1 MEFYKRVLKLH
12 HFRNLGR
19 KSPTELLLNSS
30 FEKHGGLVILVG
42 ENNVGKSNVLEA
54 LTIFNDADIKL
65 CSEEDYFKNHKKD
78 TLLSLEEE
86 TILDRKITGFSCVDL
101 KIQTKEVNK
110 GLKELSK
117 TLISYPFEKHVEAL
131 GEQCNNSVYIPT
143 NNNDYSKICTL
154 VSNFINLITS
164 YNSLG
169 LFLHFYKEKLK
180 LSEFVT
186 EYANATNNLFFK
198 ELIKH
203 VSGNSEWIKN
213 FCQCIKEIIKHNTP
227 DKKYNTDEFF
237 VMRQHKQ
244 NQLAKIYSCFKKLSE
259 GEIKPK
265 DVEYILKKLEELDKI
280 FKTTDFTK
288 FTPKTEALLNE
299 QSQEKLSEFVKEMI
313 EKIDEKYPINENFK
327 QQFRTFRL
335 NIGNLKKEI
344 KNSLKNLDKI
354 GEDFERK
361 KERLIREIENDC
373 KNQKVLKFNYD
384 VLLDNIQ
391 QICKNYIASHA
402 VNDVSKDIK
411 SMMCQLYLKKI
422 DLLVNSEIEQY
433 RYNDFLESARKF
445 LWEDIKTLDEK
456 SGVHLFPKNIGEIK
470 DKFETNKE
478 KFKQSK
484 NYSEFAEYCR
494 ECNPYTAFQNL
505 KNKVQFPLSGG
516 LSYKSYKL
524 VPTMKEYKEPK
535 ITDND
540 FKAVLFT
547 CIDYSS
553 LSEFDQWDWFF
564 RNSLFRKMDFHPNA
578 IWNFFGSILKDGQA
592 LQIIMFDKN
601 NDLVIYDSEKSF
613 NIPKKYLQEI
623 DQELLKEIRQSKHL
637 FPIEVKRK
645 YNNNVC
651 QFEFFKKDTSHLL
664 FKVNFTEILEN
675 LAEILEY
682 NMQLKIDS
690 LITKEFNKLLAIA
703 EDSSQNSYQLK
714 IHVRH
719 NNKFY
724 DYSKKSTAYE
734 IKLEIHDCRKSH
746 DHNEP
751 IILSQQSTGFQWA
764 FNFMFG
770 FLYNV
775 GSDFS
780 FNKNII
786 YVMDE
791 PATHLSVPARKEF
804 RRFLKEYAHKNHV
817 TFVLATHD
825 PFLVDTDH
833 LDEIRIVEKE
843 TEGSVIKNHFNYP
856 LNNAGKDS
864 DALDKIKRSL
874 GVGQHVFHNPQ
885 KHRIIF
891 VEGIT
896 DYCYLSAFK
905 LYFNEREYKDNPI
918 PFTFLPISGLKN
930 NPNDMEETIKK
941 LCKLD
946 NHPIVL
952 TDDDRKCVFNQKATS
967 ERFKKANEEM
977 HDPIRILQL
986 SKCDEN
992 FKQIEDCFSANDRKK
1007 YAKNKQMELAMAFKT
1022 RLLYGEKDDVVSEET
1037 KKNFLKLFEWIK
1049 KECNNPTIK
1058 KEYIKFDY
1066 NTPRI
1071 IIERILMFKKMCLSL
1086 IAISG
1091 VCVGAKDLDFKLDYR
1106 ATGGKLMGKMT
1117 DSSLLSITSMNDE
1130 PVVIKNLIVNRGNSC
1145 EATKKVEPKLGDK
1158 FKKEKLFDHELKYS
1172 QQIFYRLDCKPNQLL
1187 EVKII
1192 TDKGEY
1198 YHKFSK

>member
-12 HFRNLGR
+12 QFRNLGR
-19 KSPTELLLNSS
+19 KSPTELPLNSS
-30 FEKHGGLVILVG
+30 FEKHGGLVVLVG

-65 CSEEDYFKNHKKD
+65 CSEEYYFKNHKKD

-86 TILDRKITGFSCVDL
+86 AILDHKITGFSCMDL
-101 KIQTKEVNK
+101 KIQSKEISCN
-110 GLKELSK
+110 LKELSK

-131 GEQCNNSVYIPT
+131 GEQCSNSVYIPT
-143 NNNDYSKICTL
+143 NNNDYSNICTL
-154 VSNFINLITS
+154 VSDFINLITS

-180 LSEFVT
+180 LSELVT

-213 FCQCIKEIIKHNTP
+213 FCQCVKEIKKRNTP
-227 DKKYNTDEFF
+227 NKKYNSDDFF
-237 VMRQHKQ
+237 VMGEHKQ
-244 NQLAKIYSCFKKLSE
+244 NQLSEIYSYFKKLSE
-259 GEIKPK
+259 GKIKPK

-288 FTPKTEALLNE
+288 FTPKTETLLNE

-327 QQFRTFRL
+327 QQFRTFRS
-335 NIGNLKKEI
+335 NIINLKKEI
-344 KNSLKNLDKI
+344 KNSLKNLEKI
-354 GEDFERK
+354 RENFERN
-361 KERLIREIENDC
+361 KESWIKEIGNDC
-373 KNQKVLKFNYD
+373 KNQKTLEFNYD

-391 QICKNYIASHA
+391 QICKKYIASHV
-402 VNDVSKDIK
+402 VNDASKDMK
-411 SMMCQLYLKKI
+411 SMMCQFYLEKMELLSNSKI
-422 DLLVNSEIEQY
+422 RQYQYDDLLK
-433 RYNDFLESARKF
+433 SARIS
-445 LWEDIKTLDEK
+445 LWESIKILDNE
-456 SGVHLFPKNIGEIK
+456 SGTPLFPKNIDEIK
-470 DKFETNKE
+470 DKFEINK
-478 KFKQSK
+478 KKLKQSK

-505 KNKVQFPLSGG
+505 RNKVQFPLSGG

-623 DQELLKEIRQSKHL
+623 DQESLKEIRQSE
-637 FPIEVKRK
+637 FPFNIEAKGECD
-645 YNNNVC
+645 NNVC
-651 QFEFFKKDTSHLL
+651 QLEFFNDKSSLL

-690 LITKEFNKLLAIA
+690 LITKEFNRLLAIA
-703 EDSSQNSYQLK
+703 EDSPQDSYQLK

-719 NNKFY
+719 NNKLSEEKEY
-724 DYSKKSTAYE
+724 TAYE
-734 IKLEIHDCRKSH
+734 IKLEVYDCRKSH
-746 DHNEP
+746 DQNEP

-804 RRFLKEYAHKNHV
+804 RKFLKEYAHKNHV

-843 TEGSVIKNHFNYP
+843 TEGSVIKNSFNYP

-896 DYCYLSAFK
+896 DYCCLSAFK
-905 LYFNEREYKDNPI
+905 LYFNEREFKDNPI

-930 NPNDMEETIKK
+930 NPNDMKETIQK
-941 LCKLD
+941 LCELD
-946 NHPIVL
+946 NNPIVL
-952 TDDDRKCVFNQKATS
+952 TDDDRKCDSDQNVTS
-967 ERFKKANEEM
+967 ERFKNANEEV
-977 HDPIRILQL
+977 HDPITILQL

-992 FKQIEDCFSANDRKK
+992 FKQIEDCFSTNDRKK
-1007 YAKNKQMELAMAFKT
+1007 YSKNKHMELAMAFKT
-1022 RLLYGEKDDVVSEET
+1022 RLLYGEKDDVMSEET
-1037 KKNFLKLFEWIK
+1037 KKNFLCLFEWIK
-1049 KECNNPTIK
+1049 K
-1058 KEYIKFDY
+1058 
-1066 NTPRI
+1066 R
-1071 IIERILMFKKMCLSL
+1071 
-1086 IAISG
+1086 
-1091 VCVGAKDLDFKLDYR
+1091 V
-1106 ATGGKLMGKMT
+1106 
-1117 DSSLLSITSMNDE
+1117 
-1130 PVVIKNLIVNRGNSC
+1130 
-1145 EATKKVEPKLGDK
+1145 
-1158 FKKEKLFDHELKYS
+1158 
-1172 QQIFYRLDCKPNQLL
+1172 
-1187 EVKII
+1187 
-1192 TDKGEY
+1192 
-1198 YHKFSK
+1198 

>member
-19 KSPTELLLNSS
+19 KSPTKLLLNSS
-30 FEKHGGLVILVG
+30 FENKHGGLVVLVG

-54 LTIFNDADIKL
+54 LTIFNDADVKL
-65 CSEEDYFKNHKKD
+65 CNEEDYFKPHEKD
-78 TLLSLEEE
+78 SLLSLEEE
-86 TILDRKITGFSCVDL
+86 TILDHKITGFSCVDL
-101 KIQTKEVNK
+101 RIQSKEISCN
-110 GLKELSK
+110 LKELSK

-131 GEQCNNSVYIPT
+131 SEQCSNSVYIPI
-143 NNNDYSKICTL
+143 NNDNYSNIRTL

-180 LSEFVT
+180 LSELVT
-186 EYANATNNLFFK
+186 KYADATNNLLFK

-203 VSGNSEWIKN
+203 VSGNSEGIKN

-244 NQLAKIYSCFKKLSE
+244 NQLAKIYSHFKKLSE

-327 QQFRTFRL
+327 QQFRTFRS
-335 NIGNLKKEI
+335 NIISLKKEI
-344 KNSLKNLDKI
+344 KNSLKYLEKTR
-354 GEDFERK
+354 EDFERK
-361 KERLIREIENDC
+361 KESWIKEIGNDC
-373 KNQKVLKFNYD
+373 ENQKTLDPNYD
-384 VLLDNIQ
+384 VLLDNIE
-391 QICKNYIASHA
+391 QICKKYIASHA
-402 VNDVSKDIK
+402 VNDASKDMK
-411 SMMCQLYLKKI
+411 SMMCQFYLKQI
-422 DLLVNSEIEQY
+422 DLLFNSEIVRH
-433 RYNDFLESARKF
+433 RYSKLFESARIS
-445 LWEDIKTLDEK
+445 LWESIKTLDEK
-456 SGVHLFPKNIGEIK
+456 SGVHLFPKNIDEIK
-470 DKFETNKE
+470 DKFEINKK

-484 NYSEFAEYCR
+484 NYFEFAEYCR

-505 KNKVQFPLSGG
+505 RNKVQFPLSGG

-540 FKAVLFT
+540 LKTALFT

-553 LSEFDQWDWFF
+553 PSEFNQSDWFF

-578 IWNFFGSILKDGQA
+578 IWNFFGRILKDGQA
-592 LQIIMFDKN
+592 LEIIIFDKN
-601 NDLVIYDSEKSF
+601 NDLVIYNSEKSF

-623 DQELLKEIRQSKHL
+623 DQESLKEIRQSE
-637 FPIEVKRK
+637 FPFNIEAKGECD
-645 YNNNVC
+645 NNVC
-651 QFEFFKKDTSHLL
+651 QLEFFNNKSSLL

-690 LITKEFNKLLAIA
+690 SITKEFNRLLAIA
-703 EDSSQNSYQLK
+703 EDSPQDSYQLK

-719 NNKFY
+719 NNKLSEEKEY
-724 DYSKKSTAYE
+724 TAYE
-734 IKLEIHDCRKSH
+734 IKLEIHDCRKS
-746 DHNEP
+746 DNQNEP

-770 FLYNV
+770 FLYNW
-775 GSDFS
+775 GSHFS
-780 FNKNII
+780 LNKNII
-786 YVMDE
+786 YIMDE
-791 PATHLSVPARKEF
+791 PATHLSAPSRKEF

-817 TFVLATHD
+817 TFVVATHD

-843 TEGSVIKNHFNYP
+843 TEDSVIKNHFNYP

-874 GVGQHVFHNPQ
+874 GVGQHVFHNHQ

-905 LYFNEREYKDNPI
+905 LYLCYKEYKDNPI

-930 NPNDMEETIKK
+930 NPNDMKETIKK
-941 LCKLD
+941 LCELD

-952 TDDDRKCVFNQKATS
+952 TDDDRKCIFNQKATS
-967 ERFKKANEEM
+967 ERFKRANEEM
-977 HDPIRILQL
+977 HDPITILQL
-986 SKCDEN
+986 SDCDRH

-1022 RLLYGEKDDVVSEET
+1022 RLLYGGEDDAVSEET
-1037 KKNFLKLFEWIK
+1037 KKNFLYLFEWIK
-1049 KECNNPTIK
+1049 K
-1058 KEYIKFDY
+1058 
-1066 NTPRI
+1066 R
-1071 IIERILMFKKMCLSL
+1071 
-1086 IAISG
+1086 
-1091 VCVGAKDLDFKLDYR
+1091 V
-1106 ATGGKLMGKMT
+1106 
-1117 DSSLLSITSMNDE
+1117 
-1130 PVVIKNLIVNRGNSC
+1130 
-1145 EATKKVEPKLGDK
+1145 
-1158 FKKEKLFDHELKYS
+1158 
-1172 QQIFYRLDCKPNQLL
+1172 
-1187 EVKII
+1187 
-1192 TDKGEY
+1192 
-1198 YHKFSK
+1198 

>member
-12 HFRNLGR
+12 QFRNLGR
-19 KSPTELLLNSS
+19 NLPAELLLNSS
-30 FEKHGGLVILVG
+30 FDEKHGGLVVLVG

-54 LTIFNDADIKL
+54 LKIFNDADIKL
-65 CSEEDYFKNHKKD
+65 CGEEDYFKDHEKD
-78 TLLSLEEE
+78 SLLSLEEE
-86 TILDRKITGFSCVDL
+86 TSLDHKITGFSCVDL
-101 KIQTKEVNK
+101 KIQSKEVNK
-110 GLKELSK
+110 GLKKLSK
-117 TLISYPFEKHVEAL
+117 TLISYPFEKHVKAL
-131 GEQCNNSVYIPT
+131 GEQCNNIVSIPI
-143 NNNDYSKICTL
+143 NNDNYSNIRTL

-180 LSEFVT
+180 LSELVT
-186 EYANATNNLFFK
+186 KYADATNNLLFK

-203 VSGNSEWIKN
+203 VSGNSEGIKN

-327 QQFRTFRL
+327 QQFRTFRS
-335 NIGNLKKEI
+335 NIISLKKEI

-354 GEDFERK
+354 REGFKLK
-361 KERLIREIENDC
+361 KESWIKEIGNDC
-373 KNQKVLKFNYD
+373 ENQKTLDPNYD
-384 VLLDNIQ
+384 VLLDNIE
-391 QICKNYIASHA
+391 QICKKYIASHA
-402 VNDVSKDIK
+402 VNDASKDIK
-411 SMMCQLYLKKI
+411 SMMCQFYLKQI
-422 DLLVNSEIEQY
+422 DLLSNSEIVRHKY
-433 RYNDFLESARKF
+433 SIFYESARKS
-445 LWEDIKTLDEK
+445 LWENIKTLDEK
-456 SGVHLFPKNIGEIK
+456 SGVHLFPKNIDEIK
-470 DKFETNKE
+470 QKFEANKE
-478 KFKQSK
+478 KFQQSK

-505 KNKVQFPLSGG
+505 RNRVNFPLKNHS
-516 LSYKSYKL
+516 LDKF
-524 VPTMKEYKEPK
+524 VPTMKEYKELK

-540 FKAVLFT
+540 LKTALFT
-547 CIDYSS
+547 LFGYSS
-553 LSEFDQWDWFF
+553 PSEFNQSDWLF
-564 RNSLFRKMDFHPNA
+564 RNSLFRKIDFNPNT
-578 IWNFFGSILKDGQA
+578 IWKTFGIILNYKNFDQKNLKHEQA
-592 LQIIMFDKN
+592 LEIMFDKN
-601 NDLVIYDSEKSF
+601 NDLEIYSIYNKLF
-613 NIPKKYLQEI
+613 VIPKKYLQEI
-623 DQELLKEIRQSKHL
+623 DQESLKEIKQSKYP
-637 FPIEVKRK
+637 FNIEAKGECD
-645 YNNNVC
+645 NNVC

-690 LITKEFNKLLAIA
+690 LITKEFNRLLAIA
-703 EDSSQNSYQLK
+703 EDSSQDSYQLK
-714 IHVRH
+714 IRVRH

-734 IKLEIHDCRKSH
+734 IKLEIHDCRKS
-746 DHNEP
+746 DNQNEP
-751 IILSQQSTGFQWA
+751 IILNQQSTGFQWA

-770 FLYNV
+770 FLYNW
-775 GSDFS
+775 GSHFS
-780 FNKNII
+780 LNKNII

-791 PATHLSVPARKEF
+791 PATHLSVPTRKEF
-804 RRFLKEYAHKNHV
+804 RKFLKEYAHKNHV

-856 LNNAGKDS
+856 LNNASKDS

-905 LYFNEREYKDNPI
+905 LYLCYKEYKDNPI

-930 NPNDMEETIKK
+930 NPNDMKETIKK
-941 LCKLD
+941 LCELD

-952 TDDDRKCVFNQKATS
+952 TDDDRKCIFNQKATS
-967 ERFKKANEEM
+967 ERFKRANEEM
-977 HDPIRILQL
+977 HDPITILQL
-986 SKCDEN
+986 SDCDRH

-1007 YAKNKQMELAMAFKT
+1007 YAKNKQIEIGHGVQNKAF
-1022 RLLYGEKDDVVSEET
+1022 V
-1037 KKNFLKLFEWIK
+1037 
-1049 KECNNPTIK
+1049 
-1058 KEYIKFDY
+1058 
-1066 NTPRI
+1066 
-1071 IIERILMFKKMCLSL
+1071 
-1086 IAISG
+1086 
-1091 VCVGAKDLDFKLDYR
+1091 
-1106 ATGGKLMGKMT
+1106 
-1117 DSSLLSITSMNDE
+1117 
-1130 PVVIKNLIVNRGNSC
+1130 
-1145 EATKKVEPKLGDK
+1145 
-1158 FKKEKLFDHELKYS
+1158 
-1172 QQIFYRLDCKPNQLL
+1172 
-1187 EVKII
+1187 
-1192 TDKGEY
+1192 
-1198 YHKFSK
+1198 

>member
-19 KSPTELLLNSS
+19 KSPTKLLLNSS
-30 FEKHGGLVILVG
+30 FEKHGGLVVLVG

-54 LTIFNDADIKL
+54 LTIFNDADVKL
-65 CSEEDYFKNHKKD
+65 CSEEDYFKAHEKD
-78 TLLSLEEE
+78 SLLSLEEE
-86 TILDRKITGFSCVDL
+86 TILDRKITGFSCMDL
-101 KIQTKEVNK
+101 KIQTEEIGE

-131 GEQCNNSVYIPT
+131 GEQCSNSVYIPT
-143 NNNDYSKICTL
+143 NNNDYSNICTL
-154 VSNFINLITS
+154 VSDFINLITS

-180 LSEFVT
+180 LSELVT

-213 FCQCIKEIIKHNTP
+213 FCQCIKEIIKRNTP

-237 VMRQHKQ
+237 VMGQHKQ
-244 NQLAKIYSCFKKLSE
+244 NQLAKIYSYFKKLSE
-259 GEIKPK
+259 SEIKPQNE
-265 DVEYILKKLEELDKI
+265 DILKKLKGLDEI

-288 FTPKTEALLNE
+288 FTPETE
-299 QSQEKLSEFVKEMI
+299 VKDIIKE
-313 EKIDEKYPINENFK
+313 IDEKYPINENFK

-335 NIGNLKKEI
+335 NIGNLKKKI
-344 KNSLKNLDKI
+344 KNSLKYLEKTR
-354 GEDFERK
+354 EDFERK

-411 SMMCQLYLKKI
+411 SMMCQLYLKQI
-422 DLLVNSEIEQY
+422 DLLFNSEIVRH
-433 RYNDFLESARKF
+433 RYSKLFESARKF
-445 LWEDIKTLDEK
+445 LWEDIKTLDNE
-456 SGVHLFPKNIGEIK
+456 SGTRLFPKNIGEIK
-470 DKFETNKE
+470 DKFEANKE

-505 KNKVQFPLSGG
+505 RNKVQFPLSGG

-540 FKAVLFT
+540 LKTALFT

-553 LSEFDQWDWFF
+553 LSEFNQSDWFF
-564 RNSLFRKMDFHPNA
+564 RNSLFRKIGFHPNT
-578 IWNFFGSILKDGQA
+578 IWNTFGNILNYKNFDQKNLKYEQA
-592 LQIIMFDKN
+592 LQIMFDKN
-601 NDLVIYDSEKSF
+601 NDLEIYSIYNKSF

-623 DQELLKEIRQSKHL
+623 DQESLKEIRQSE
-637 FPIEVKRK
+637 FPFNIEAKGECD
-645 YNNNVC
+645 NNVC

-703 EDSSQNSYQLK
+703 QDSPQNSYQLK

-746 DHNEP
+746 EQNKP
-751 IILSQQSTGFQWA
+751 IILNQQSTGFQWA

-775 GSDFS
+775 GSNFS

-804 RRFLKEYAHKNHV
+804 RKFLKEYAHKNHV

-843 TEGSVIKNHFNYP
+843 TKGSAIKNSFNYP
-856 LNNAGKDS
+856 LNNASKDS

-930 NPNDMEETIKK
+930 NPNDTKETIQK
-941 LCKLD
+941 LCELD
-946 NHPIVL
+946 NNPIVL
-952 TDDDRKCVFNQKATS
+952 TDDDRKCDSDQNATS
-967 ERFKKANEEM
+967 ERFKRANE
-977 HDPIRILQL
+977 DLGNPITILQL
-986 SKCDEN
+986 SDYDRY

-1022 RLLYGEKDDVVSEET
+1022 RLLYGEKDDAVSEET

-1049 KECNNPTIK
+1049 KECNNLTIK
-1058 KEYIKFDY
+1058 KGYIKFDY
-1066 NTPRI
+1066 NTPQ
-1071 IIERILMFKKMCLSL
+1071 
-1086 IAISG
+1086 
-1091 VCVGAKDLDFKLDYR
+1091 
-1106 ATGGKLMGKMT
+1106 
-1117 DSSLLSITSMNDE
+1117 N
-1130 PVVIKNLIVNRGNSC
+1130 
-1145 EATKKVEPKLGDK
+1145 
-1158 FKKEKLFDHELKYS
+1158 
-1172 QQIFYRLDCKPNQLL
+1172 
-1187 EVKII
+1187 
-1192 TDKGEY
+1192 Y
-1198 YHKFSK
+1198 Y

>member
-1 MEFYKRVLKLH
+1 MEFYRRVLKLH
-12 HFRNLGR
+12 HFRNLG
-19 KSPTELLLNSS
+19 KNSPTELLLNSS
-30 FEKHGGLVILVG
+30 FDEKHGGLVILVG

-54 LTIFNDADIKL
+54 LKIFNDADIKL
-65 CSEEDYFKNHKKD
+65 CNEEDYFKDHEKD
-78 TLLSLEEE
+78 SLLSLEEE
-86 TILDRKITGFSCVDL
+86 AILDHKITSFSCVDL
-101 KIQTKEVNK
+101 KIQSKEVNK
-110 GLKELSK
+110 GLKKLSK

-131 GEQCNNSVYIPT
+131 GEQCSNSVYIPT
-143 NNNDYSKICTL
+143 NNNDYSNICTL
-154 VSNFINLITS
+154 VSDFINLITS

-180 LSEFVT
+180 LSELVT

-213 FCQCIKEIIKHNTP
+213 FCQCIKEIIKCNTP

-237 VMRQHKQ
+237 VMGQHKQ
-244 NQLAKIYSCFKKLSE
+244 NQLAKIYSYFKKLSE
-259 GEIKPK
+259 GKIKPQNE
-265 DVEYILKKLEELDKI
+265 DILKKLKSLDEI

-288 FTPKTEALLNE
+288 FTPETE
-299 QSQEKLSEFVKEMI
+299 VKDIIKE
-313 EKIDEKYPINENFK
+313 IDEKYPINENFK
-327 QQFRTFRL
+327 QQFRTFRS
-335 NIGNLKKEI
+335 NIISLKKEI

-354 GEDFERK
+354 REGFKLK
-361 KERLIREIENDC
+361 KESWIKEIGNDC
-373 KNQKVLKFNYD
+373 KNQKTLEFDYD

-391 QICKNYIASHA
+391 QICEKYIASHV
-402 VNDVSKDIK
+402 VNDASKDVK
-411 SMMCQLYLKKI
+411 YMMCQFYLEKMELLSNSKI
-422 DLLVNSEIEQY
+422 RRYQYDDLLK
-433 RYNDFLESARKF
+433 SARIS
-445 LWEDIKTLDEK
+445 LWESIKTLDNE
-456 SGVHLFPKNIGEIK
+456 SGTPLFPKNIGEIK

-484 NYSEFAEYCR
+484 NYFEFAEYCR

-505 KNKVQFPLSGG
+505 RNKVQFPLSGG
-516 LSYKSYKL
+516 LSYKFNKL

-540 FKAVLFT
+540 LKTALFT

-553 LSEFDQWDWFF
+553 PSEFDQSDWFF
-564 RNSLFRKMDFHPNA
+564 RNSLFRKMGFHPNA

-601 NDLVIYDSEKSF
+601 NDLVIYGFEKSF

-734 IKLEIHDCRKSH
+734 IKLEIHDCRKS
-746 DHNEP
+746 DNQNEP

-775 GSDFS
+775 GSHFS
-780 FNKNII
+780 LNKNII

-804 RRFLKEYAHKNHV
+804 RKFLKEYAHKNHV
-817 TFVLATHD
+817 TFVVATHD

-843 TEGSVIKNHFNYP
+843 TEGSAIKNHFNYP
-856 LNNAGKDS
+856 LNNASKNS
-864 DALDKIKRSL
+864 DALYQIKRSL

-905 LYFNEREYKDNPI
+905 LYFNKHNPQFKDNPI

-930 NPNDMEETIKK
+930 NPNKMKETIKK
-941 LCKLD
+941 LCELD
-946 NHPIVL
+946 NNPIVL
-952 TDDDRKCVFNQKATS
+952 TDDDRKCDSDQNATS
-967 ERFKKANEEM
+967 ERFKRANEEM
-977 HDPIRILQL
+977 HDPIKILQL

-1007 YAKNKQMELAMAFKT
+1007 YAKNKQMELAMAFKAS
-1022 RLLYGEKDDVVSEET
+1022 LLYSGKDDVVSEET

-1066 NTPRI
+1066 NTPQ
-1071 IIERILMFKKMCLSL
+1071 IL
-1086 IAISG
+1086 
-1091 VCVGAKDLDFKLDYR
+1091 
-1106 ATGGKLMGKMT
+1106 
-1117 DSSLLSITSMNDE
+1117 
-1130 PVVIKNLIVNRGNSC
+1130 
-1145 EATKKVEPKLGDK
+1145 
-1158 FKKEKLFDHELKYS
+1158 
-1172 QQIFYRLDCKPNQLL
+1172 
-1187 EVKII
+1187 
-1192 TDKGEY
+1192 
-1198 YHKFSK
+1198 

>member
-1 MEFYKRVLKLH
+1 MKLYKRVLKLH
-12 HFRNLGR
+12 HFRNLG
-19 KSPTELLLNSS
+19 KSLPTGLLLNSG
-30 FEKHGGLVILVG
+30 FEKHGELVILVG
-42 ENNVGKSNVLEA
+42 ENNVGKSNILEA
-54 LTIFNDADIKL
+54 LKIFNDTDIKL
-65 CSEEDYFKNHKKD
+65 CNEKDYFKAHESED
-78 TLLSLEEE
+78 TVLSLEEE
-86 TILDRKITGFSCVDL
+86 TSCNNKTIDFSCVDL
-101 KIQTKEVNK
+101 KIQTKEIGE

-117 TLISYPFEKHVEAL
+117 TLIVYPFEKHVEAL
-131 GEQCNNSVYIPT
+131 EEQCSKIVFIPT
-143 NNNDYSKICTL
+143 NNNDYSNICTL
-154 VSNFINLITS
+154 VSDFINLITS

-180 LSEFVT
+180 LSELVT
-186 EYANATNNLFFK
+186 KYADATNNLFFK

-213 FCQCIKEIIKHNTP
+213 FCQCIKKIIKRNTP

-237 VMRQHKQ
+237 VMGQHKQ
-244 NQLAKIYSCFKKLSE
+244 NQLAKIYSYFKKLSE
-259 GEIKPK
+259 GEIKPQNE
-265 DVEYILKKLEELDKI
+265 DILKKLKSLDEI

-288 FTPKTEALLNE
+288 FTPETE
-299 QSQEKLSEFVKEMI
+299 VKDIIKER
-313 EKIDEKYPINENFK
+313 DEKYPINENFK

-335 NIGNLKKEI
+335 NIGNLKKKI
-344 KNSLKNLDKI
+344 KNSLKYLEKTR
-354 GEDFERK
+354 EDFERK

-391 QICKNYIASHA
+391 QICKNYIASH
-402 VNDVSKDIK
+402 VVSDESKDIK

-470 DKFETNKE
+470 DKFEANKE
-478 KFKQSK
+478 KVKQSK
-484 NYSEFAEYCR
+484 NYFEFAEYCR
-494 ECNPYTAFQNL
+494 ECNPYTAFQGLRNIV
-505 KNKVQFPLSGG
+505 NFPLKDHS
-516 LSYKSYKL
+516 LDKF
-524 VPTMKEYKEPK
+524 VPNMREYKDLK

-540 FKAVLFT
+540 LKTALFT

-553 LSEFDQWDWFF
+553 PSEFDQWDWFF
-564 RNSLFRKMDFHPNA
+564 RNSLFRKMGFHPNA

-613 NIPKKYLQEI
+613 NIPIPEKYLQEI
-623 DQELLKEIRQSKHL
+623 DQESLKEIRQSKHL

-690 LITKEFNKLLAIA
+690 LITKEFNRLLAIA
-703 EDSSQNSYQLK
+703 EDSPQDSYQLK

-719 NNKFY
+719 NNKLSEEKEY
-724 DYSKKSTAYE
+724 TAYE

-746 DHNEP
+746 DQNEP

-775 GSDFS
+775 GSNFS

-804 RRFLKEYAHKNHV
+804 RKFLKEYTHKHNT

-843 TEGSVIKNHFNYP
+843 EQGSVIKNGFSYDP
-856 LNNAGKDS
+856 KEDVGNNS
-864 DALDKIKRSL
+864 DALYQIKRSF
-874 GVGQHVFHNPQ
+874 GVDQHVFHNPQ

-905 LYFNEREYKDNPI
+905 LYFNEREFKNDPI
-918 PFTFLPISGLKN
+918 PFTFLPILGLKKE
-930 NPNDMEETIKK
+930 PNEMKETIKK
-941 LCKLD
+941 LCELD
-946 NHPIVL
+946 NNPIVL
-952 TDDDRKCVFNQKATS
+952 IDDDRKDGSDPQNAKS
-967 ERFKKANEEM
+967 EQFQRANEEM
-977 HDPIRILQL
+977 PDPITILQL
-986 SKCDEN
+986 SSCDEN
-992 FKQIEDCFSANDRKK
+992 FKQIEHCFSTDDRGE
-1007 YAKNKQMELAMAFKT
+1007 YAKNKRMELAMAFKT
-1022 RLLYGEKDDVVSEET
+1022 RLLYSGKDDVVGEET
-1037 KKNFLKLFEWIK
+1037 KNNFLKLFEWIA
-1049 KECNNPTIK
+1049 KECN
-1058 KEYIKFDY
+1058 
-1066 NTPRI
+1066 
-1071 IIERILMFKKMCLSL
+1071 
-1086 IAISG
+1086 
-1091 VCVGAKDLDFKLDYR
+1091 
-1106 ATGGKLMGKMT
+1106 
-1117 DSSLLSITSMNDE
+1117 DS
-1130 PVVIKNLIVNRGNSC
+1130 KNR
-1145 EATKKVEPKLGDK
+1145 
-1158 FKKEKLFDHELKYS
+1158 LK
-1172 QQIFYRLDCKPNQLL
+1172 NNA
-1187 EVKII
+1187 
-1192 TDKGEY
+1192 
-1198 YHKFSK
+1198 

>member
-19 KSPTELLLNSS
+19 NLPAELLLNSS
-30 FEKHGGLVILVG
+30 FEKHGGLVVLVG

-54 LTIFNDADIKL
+54 LKIFNDADVKL
-65 CSEEDYFKNHKKD
+65 CSENDCFKAHEKD
-78 TLLSLEEE
+78 SLLSLEEE

-101 KIQTKEVNK
+101 KIRTEEIGE

-131 GEQCNNSVYIPT
+131 GEQCSNSVYIPT
-143 NNNDYSKICTL
+143 NNNDYSNICTL
-154 VSNFINLITS
+154 MSNFINLITS

-180 LSEFVT
+180 LSELVT

-213 FCQCIKEIIKHNTP
+213 FCQCVKEIKKCNTP
-227 DKKYNTDEFF
+227 NKRYNSDEFF
-237 VMRQHKQ
+237 IMGKHKQ
-244 NQLAKIYSCFKKLSE
+244 NQLEKIYSCFKKLSE
-259 GEIKPK
+259 KEIKPK
-265 DVEYILKKLEELDKI
+265 DVEYILKKLEALDEI
-280 FKTTDFTK
+280 FKTTDSNTK

-313 EKIDEKYPINENFK
+313 EKIDEKYPISENFK
-327 QQFRTFRL
+327 QQFRTFRSS
-335 NIGNLKKEI
+335 IGNLKKKI
-344 KNSLKNLDKI
+344 KNSLKYLEKTREN
-354 GEDFERK
+354 FERK
-361 KERLIREIENDC
+361 KESWIKEIGNDC
-373 KNQKVLKFNYD
+373 KNQKTLKFNYD

-391 QICKNYIASHA
+391 QICEKYIASH
-402 VNDVSKDIK
+402 VVSDESKDMK

-433 RYNDFLESARKF
+433 RYSNFFESARKS
-445 LWEDIKTLDEK
+445 LWESIKTLDNE
-456 SGVHLFPKNIGEIK
+456 SGVHLFPKNPKEIK
-470 DKFETNKE
+470 KKFEDNKE

-484 NYSEFAEYCR
+484 NVSEFAEYCR

-505 KNKVQFPLSGG
+505 RNKVQFPLSGG
-516 LSYKSYKL
+516 LSHQFDEL

-540 FKAVLFT
+540 LKTALFT

-553 LSEFDQWDWFF
+553 PSEFDQSDWFF
-564 RNSLFRKMDFHPNA
+564 RGSLFRKMDFHPNA

-623 DQELLKEIRQSKHL
+623 DQELLKEIRQSE
-637 FPIEVKRK
+637 FPFNIEAKGECD
-645 YNNNVC
+645 NNVC

-690 LITKEFNKLLAIA
+690 LITKEFNRLLAIA
-703 EDSSQNSYQLK
+703 EDSPQDSYQLK

-775 GSDFS
+775 GSHFS

-804 RRFLKEYAHKNHV
+804 RKFLKEYAHKNHV

-843 TEGSVIKNHFNYP
+843 TEDSVIKNHFNYP
-856 LNNAGKDS
+856 LNNASKDS
-864 DALDKIKRSL
+864 DSLDKIKRSL

-905 LYFNEREYKDNPI
+905 LYFNEREFKDNPI
-918 PFTFLPISGLKN
+918 PFTFLPISGLKKES
-930 NPNDMEETIKK
+930 DEMKETIKK
-941 LCKLD
+941 LCELD
-946 NHPIVL
+946 NNPIVL
-952 TDDDRKCVFNQKATS
+952 TDDDRKCDFDQNATS

-977 HDPIRILQL
+977 HDPITILQL

-1022 RLLYGEKDDVVSEET
+1022 RLLYGGEDAVEKQT
-1037 KKNFLKLFEWIK
+1037 KRNFLKLFKWV
-1049 KECNNPTIK
+1049 
-1058 KEYIKFDY
+1058 
-1066 NTPRI
+1066 
-1071 IIERILMFKKMCLSL
+1071 
-1086 IAISG
+1086 AW
-1091 VCVGAKDLDFKLDYR
+1091 
-1106 ATGGKLMGKMT
+1106 ATNL
-1117 DSSLLSITSMNDE
+1117 
-1130 PVVIKNLIVNRGNSC
+1130 IKN
-1145 EATKKVEPKLGDK
+1145 
-1158 FKKEKLFDHELKYS
+1158 
-1172 QQIFYRLDCKPNQLL
+1172 
-1187 EVKII
+1187 
-1192 TDKGEY
+1192 
-1198 YHKFSK
+1198 

>member
-1 MEFYKRVLKLH
+1 MKFYKRVLKLH
-12 HFRNLGR
+12 QFRNLGR

-30 FEKHGGLVILVG
+30 FENKHGGLVVLVG

-54 LTIFNDADIKL
+54 LIIFNDADIKL
-65 CSEEDYFKNHKKD
+65 CSENDYFKNHKKD

-86 TILDRKITGFSCVDL
+86 AILDHKITGFSCVDL
-101 KIQTKEVNK
+101 KNQTKGVSEE
-110 GLKELSK
+110 LKELSK
-117 TLISYPFEKHVEAL
+117 ILISYPFEKHVEAL
-131 GEQCNNSVYIPT
+131 GEQCSNFVSIPI
-143 NNNDYSKICTL
+143 NNNDYSNICTL
-154 VSNFINLITS
+154 VSNFTNLIVS
-164 YNSLG
+164 YDQLKP
-169 LFLHFYKEKLK
+169 FLHFYKEKLK
-180 LSEFVT
+180 LSELVT
-186 EYANATNNLFFK
+186 KYADATNNLFFK

-213 FCQCIKEIIKHNTP
+213 FCQCIKEIIKCNTP
-227 DKKYNTDEFF
+227 NKKYNTDEFF
-237 VMRQHKQ
+237 VMGQHKQ
-244 NQLAKIYSCFKKLSE
+244 NQLAKIYSYFKKLSE
-259 GEIKPK
+259 GEIKPQNE
-265 DVEYILKKLEELDKI
+265 DILKKLKSLDEI

-288 FTPKTEALLNE
+288 FTPETE
-299 QSQEKLSEFVKEMI
+299 VKDIIKE
-313 EKIDEKYPINENFK
+313 IDEKYPINENFK

-335 NIGNLKKEI
+335 NIGNLKKKI
-344 KNSLKNLDKI
+344 KNSLKYLEKTR
-354 GEDFERK
+354 EDFERK

-484 NYSEFAEYCR
+484 NYFEFAEYCR

-505 KNKVQFPLSGG
+505 RNKVQFPLSGG

-524 VPTMKEYKEPK
+524 VPIMKKYKEPK

-553 LSEFDQWDWFF
+553 PSEFDQWDWFF

-578 IWNFFGSILKDGQA
+578 IWNFFGSILKYEQA
-592 LQIIMFDKN
+592 LQIMFDKN
-601 NDLVIYDSEKSF
+601 NDLEIYSIYNKSF
-613 NIPKKYLQEI
+613 VIPKKYLQGI
-623 DQELLKEIRQSKHL
+623 NQKSLKEIRQSE
-637 FPIEVKRK
+637 FPFNIEAKGE
-645 YNNNVC
+645 YNNNVW
-651 QFEFFKKDTSHLL
+651 QLEFFNDKSSLL

-690 LITKEFNKLLAIA
+690 LITKEFNRLLAIA
-703 EDSSQNSYQLK
+703 QDSPQDSYQLK
-714 IHVRH
+714 IRVRH

-746 DHNEP
+746 EQNKP
-751 IILSQQSTGFQWA
+751 IILNQQSTGFQWA

-775 GSDFS
+775 GSNFS

-804 RRFLKEYAHKNHV
+804 RKFLKEYAHKNHV

-856 LNNAGKDS
+856 LNNASKDS

-885 KHRIIF
+885 KHRIVF

-905 LYFNEREYKDNPI
+905 LYFNERDFKDNPI

-930 NPNDMEETIKK
+930 NPNEMKETLQK
-941 LCKLD
+941 LCELD
-946 NHPIVL
+946 NNPIVL
-952 TDDDRKCVFNQKATS
+952 TDDDRECDSDQNATS

-977 HDPIRILQL
+977 HDPIRILRL
-986 SKCDEN
+986 SDCDEN
-992 FKQIEDCFSANDRKK
+992 FKQIEHCFSTSDKK
-1007 YAKNKQMELAMAFKT
+1007 EYAKNKRKELAMAFKT
-1022 RLLYGEKDDVVSEET
+1022 RLLYSGKDDVVSEET

-1066 NTPRI
+1066 NTPQ
-1071 IIERILMFKKMCLSL
+1071 IL
-1086 IAISG
+1086 
-1091 VCVGAKDLDFKLDYR
+1091 
-1106 ATGGKLMGKMT
+1106 
-1117 DSSLLSITSMNDE
+1117 
-1130 PVVIKNLIVNRGNSC
+1130 
-1145 EATKKVEPKLGDK
+1145 
-1158 FKKEKLFDHELKYS
+1158 
-1172 QQIFYRLDCKPNQLL
+1172 
-1187 EVKII
+1187 
-1192 TDKGEY
+1192 
-1198 YHKFSK
+1198 